1 MTLFKIILTII
12 IITITMI
19 IIIEIIISTT
29 IFENITE
36 KLEKVIYFVFTIL
49 GVLLSPNVLYITH
62 G

>member
-1 MTLFKIILTII
+1 
-12 IITITMI
+12 MI